1 MIKKSCFVKNIGV
14 DFLVKV
20 SSFQFPVKERPDE
33 SYNSYQKRNLFNW
46 LLVTGYWLLL
56 CFFPQSVGANEP
68 EQTPSD
74 TRTEKAPLTA
84 ASDTTRIVKI
94 DYYIDTEPIEGTT
107 EQRNLLRDQT
117 STRVG
122 DRLSRHAIQQSIK
135 ALYTT
140 QQYAEIQ
147 VYAQEASDGVMLSYQ
162 LTSFARIKAI
172 AITGIPANKFRQ
184 TIENAMRL
192 KPGTKYVPAI
202 AKTDINA
209 IKRICEAYGY
219 FNAQVTVPDALTEDG
234 TLTYQM
240 TIGDPS
246 IIKNLQIQGNF
257 AISTERL
264 KRACGFSIR
273 APIYNTTEVATDVA
287 SMEELYRENNYPTAT
302 IEPIFNPKTGLLQF
316 QINEG
321 KYVEFDFVSEGGAK
335 QTKFKKGIAEQINT
349 AIPALWERRIKSYF
363 RDQGYHDTTVHEEVL
378 NESKVRL
385 TIDPGTRYRVARITF
400 SGNRAFSDPELRREM
415 ITRPIGGAWQR
426 LRANITGLLLG
437 VKRKTF
443 FYEQDLDTDRHRLEI
458 LYEKAGYPNRVIEAT
473 FQKQNPNNRS
483 IGEVAIHVSI
493 LENYKEIIHRCD
505 ISGNRAIDTPTLLKR
520 LQSELQLPQPN
531 ASFETTV
538 YQNAILKAYR
548 ELGYIDAQVKN
559 TYIPETEDP
568 VFEVEGNFLE
578 SLADGELPM
587 EIREEFKRHKLSLIG
602 LSIVTNIGNRWS
614 IQDIEGNP
622 RYTLKQESTVLKV
635 FEHGILKLTVL
646 TEGERVTFG
655 KFYFEGDTD
664 IVKPHVLE
672 REVAH
677 LEGSRWTPGKLS
689 RAWQNLYN
697 LGIFHSVE
705 PEPIKTV
712 RIEPDSQAKKED
724 PGNPHPVFK
733 TYDVSIKV
741 KKQKSRTYRY
751 GGGYSFAEGWRGSL
765 ELTDS
770 NFLFKRN
777 IQGRFLS
784 RLGWRD
790 ELGYLVDA
798 RLTEPWLIGRTR
810 GTLQVSAKKL
820 EVDDNVRALQGSFIL
835 SRKLGEL
842 HHLDWRYSYRD
853 LNQPVPPM
861 IQPTPTEIG
870 LPQEQNPFS
879 TTVSSLRFSWTY
891 DSLVQRLN
899 PIGGIL
905 NEITLEYAGGLLQ
918 GETSFIKTTT
928 NTQYYQ
934 KLIGDFVL
942 ATAVRFGITTGLRSN
957 RRAELISFERFWAG
971 GSTTVRGY
979 AERSLGPEVITGI
992 HRGDVQFIFNTELRF
1007 PIYSVVRG
1015 AFFLDAG
1022 NVWNS
1027 LADIETLTRLP
1038 AAVGAGLYLDFGAL
1052 TLGLDYAIPLVSV
1065 PSSPDTRVAHFRLG
1079 SPF

>member
-1 MIKKSCFVKNIGV
+1 M
-14 DFLVKV
+14 
-20 SSFQFPVKERPDE
+20 SSAN
-33 SYNSYQKRNLFNW
+33 YNTFIDSLIC
-46 LLVTGYWLLL
+46 LILMLC
-56 CFFPQSVGANEP
+56 CFFSQSVGANELA
-68 EQTPSD
+68 ETPSD
-74 TRTEKAPLTA
+74 TGTEKFPLTA

-94 DYYIDTEPIEGTT
+94 AYYIDTEPIEGTT
-107 EQRNLLRDQT
+107 EQLNLLRDQT
-117 STRVG
+117 LTRVG

-147 VYAQEASDGVMLSYQ
+147 VYAQEASDGVVLSYK
-162 LTSFARIKAI
+162 LTSFARIKEI
-172 AITGIPANKFRQ
+172 AITGIPANEFKQ
-184 TIENAMRL
+184 AIESAMKL
-192 KPGTKYVPAI
+192 KPGAKYVPAI

-219 FNAQVTVPDALTEDG
+219 FNAQVTVPDVLTEAG
-234 TLTYQM
+234 ILTYQM

-246 IIKNLQIQGNF
+246 TIKRLQIQGNA
-257 AISTERL
+257 AITTERL
-264 KRACGFSIR
+264 KAACRFSLLS
-273 APIYNTTEVATDVA
+273 PVYNTAEVATDVA
-287 SMEELYRENNYPTAT
+287 AMEDLYRENNYPIAT
-302 IEPIFNPKTGLLQF
+302 IEPLFNPGTGLLQF
-316 QINEG
+316 HINEG
-321 KYVEFDFVSEGGAK
+321 KYVEFDFVSDVGGRQA
-335 QTKFKKGIAEQINT
+335 TFKKEIAEQINT

-363 RDQGYHDTTVHEEVL
+363 RDQGYHDTTVHEKVL
-378 NESKVRL
+378 DASKVRL
-385 TIDPGTRYRVARITF
+385 TIDPGTRYRVARVTF
-400 SGNRAFSDPELRREM
+400 SGNRAFSDAELRREM

-443 FYEQDLDTDRHRLEI
+443 FYEQDLDTDKHRLEI

-493 LENYKEIIHRCD
+493 VENYKEIIHRCD
-505 ISGNRAIDTPTLLKR
+505 ISGNRAIDTATLLKR
-520 LQSELQLPQPN
+520 LHSELQLPQPN

-538 YQNAILKAYR
+538 YQNAILKAYG
-548 ELGYIDAQVKN
+548 ELGYIDAQVTD
-559 TYIPETEDP
+559 TYIPKTKAP
-568 VFEVEGNFLE
+568 VFEVQGNFSE
-578 SLADGELPM
+578 ALADGKLPL
-587 EIREEFKRHKLSLIG
+587 EIRDEFKGPFIA
-602 LSIVTNIGNRWS
+602 TNIGNRWS
-614 IQDIEGNP
+614 IQDIKGNP
-622 RYTLKQESTVLKV
+622 RYTLKQEATHLEV
-635 FEHGILKLTVL
+635 FEHGILHLTVL
-646 TEGERVTFG
+646 TEGERVAFG

-677 LEGSRWTPGKLS
+677 LEDSLWTPGKLS
-689 RAWQNLYN
+689 RAWQNLYG

-705 PEPIKTV
+705 PERIKTV
-712 RIEPDSQAKKED
+712 RIEGDSEGKKGNS
-724 PGNPHPVFK
+724 GNPHPAFK

-741 KKQKSRTYRY
+741 EKQKSRTYRY

-777 IQGRFLS
+777 IQGRFLG

-790 ELGYLVDA
+790 ELGYLVNA

-842 HHLDWRYSYRD
+842 HHLDLRYSYRD
-853 LNQPVPPM
+853 LNQPVVSIM
-861 IQPTPTEIG
+861 QETPTEIG
-870 LPQEQNPFS
+870 LPKEQNPFS

-899 PIGGIL
+899 PIGGML
-905 NEITLEYAGGLLQ
+905 NEITLEYAGGVLQ

-928 NTQYYQ
+928 DTQYYQ

-942 ATAVRFGITTGLRSN
+942 ATALRLGITTGLRSN

-979 AERSLGPEVITGI
+979 AERSLGPEATPGI
-992 HRGDVQFIFNTELRF
+992 HRGDVQLIFNTELRF

-1015 AFFLDAG
+1015 AFFFDAG

-1027 LADIETLTRLP
+1027 LVDIETLTRLP
-1038 AAVGAGLYLDFGAL
+1038 SSVGAGLYLDFGAL
-1052 TLGLDYAIPLVSV
+1052 TVGLDYAIPLVSV

>member
-1 MIKKSCFVKNIGV
+1 MVRANCNTFINTMVCLI
-14 DFLVKV
+14 LM
-20 SSFQFPVKERPDE
+20 
-33 SYNSYQKRNLFNW
+33 LC
-46 LLVTGYWLLL
+46 
-56 CFFPQSVGANEP
+56 CFFSQSVGANEP
-68 EQTPSD
+68 AEMPSD
-74 TRTEKAPLTA
+74 TRTKKLPTTA

-94 DYYIDTEPIEGTT
+94 EYYIDTEPIEDTT
-107 EQRNLLRDQT
+107 EQFNLLRDQT
-117 STRVG
+117 STRVD
-122 DRLSRHAIQQSIK
+122 DRLSRYAIQQSIK

-147 VYAQEASDGVMLSYQ
+147 VYAQETSDGVVLSYQ

-172 AITGIPANKFRQ
+172 AITGIPANEFSQ

-219 FNAQVTVPDALTEDG
+219 FNAQVTVSDALTEDG
-234 TLTYQM
+234 TLTYQI
-240 TIGDPS
+240 TVGDPS
-246 IIKNLQIQGNF
+246 IIKRLQIQGNS
-257 AISTERL
+257 AISAERL
-264 KRACGFSIR
+264 KRACSFSIR
-273 APIYNTTEVATDVA
+273 HPIYNTTEVATDVV

-302 IEPIFNPKTGLLQF
+302 IEPIFNPEAGLLQF

-321 KYVEFDFVSEGGAK
+321 RYVEFNFVSEVGAQQAK
-335 QTKFKKGIAEQINT
+335 FKRQHFAFKKGIAKQINT

-385 TIDPGTRYRVARITF
+385 TIDPGTRYRVARVTF

-426 LRANITGLLLG
+426 LRANITEVLLG
-437 VKRKTF
+437 VKQKTF
-443 FYEQDLDTDRHRLEI
+443 FYEQDLDTDKHRLEI

-473 FQKQNPNNRS
+473 FQKLNPNNRS

-493 LENYKEIIHRCD
+493 VENYKEIIHRCD
-505 ISGNRAIDTPTLLKR
+505 ISGNRAIDTATLLKR

-538 YQNAILKAYR
+538 YQNAILKAYG

-559 TYIPETEDP
+559 AYIPETKDP
-568 VFEVEGNFLE
+568 VFEVEGNFSE
-578 SLADGELPM
+578 SLADGELLM
-587 EIREEFKRHKLSLIG
+587 EIRDEFERHKLSLTG

-622 RYTLKQESTVLKV
+622 RYTLEQESTVLKV

-677 LEGSRWTPGKLS
+677 LEGRLWTWEKLS
-689 RAWQNLYN
+689 RAWQNLYS

-712 RIEPDSQAKKED
+712 RIEGDSQAKKRD
-724 PGNPHPVFK
+724 SGNPHPVFK

-741 KKQKSRTYRY
+741 KKQESRTYRY

-784 RLGWRD
+784 RLGWRN

-842 HHLDWRYSYRD
+842 HHLDGRYSYRD
-853 LNQPVPPM
+853 LKQPVPPM
-861 IQPTPTEIG
+861 IQNAPTETG
-870 LPQEQNPFS
+870 LPQELNPFS

-891 DSLVQRLN
+891 DNLVQRLN
-899 PIGGIL
+899 PIGGML

-928 NTQYYQ
+928 DTQYYQ

-942 ATAVRFGITTGLRSN
+942 ATALRFGITTELRSN

-971 GSTTVRGY
+971 GGTTVRGY
-979 AERSLGPEVITGI
+979 AERSLGPQDSTGI
-992 HRGDVQFIFNTELRF
+992 HRGDVQFIFKTELRF
-1007 PIYSVVRG
+1007 PIYSIVRG
-1015 AFFLDAG
+1015 AFFFDAG

-1027 LADIETLTRLP
+1027 LADIEGVTGLP
-1038 AAVGAGLYLDFGAL
+1038 ASVGAGLYLDFGAL
-1052 TLGLDYAIPLVSV
+1052 TAGFDYAIPLVSV
-1065 PSSPDTRVAHFRLG
+1065 SSSPDTRVVHFRLG